1 MIDKNMLRRY
11 RELNDYSYSMLAKIL
26 DVSKREIRDWEVGDS
41 VPDDEQLSILA
52 KLYNISVD
60 DFYFTLK
67 ADFVFDVK
75 SIVLLVIALIVG
87 VITGIMLSNIGIILL
102 APFLYVIMIY
112 FFLKINN
119 SKKSAQTIQDG
130 VDSEIKSLFGKRI
143 LYLKKKDRFKL
154 YIYESIV
161 VACFAIFVCLTVNS
175 IAPTPIMLT
184 VELFDIESVNAIV
197 VYGFSCLLLFVIS
210 FIIELVFSEYM
221 LKKYKGIIKEV

>member
-112 FFLKINN
+112 FFLKLI
-119 SKKSAQTIQDG
+119 I
-130 VDSEIKSLFGKRI
+130 
-143 LYLKKKDRFKL
+143 LKKVTKL
-154 YIYESIV
+154 LKMGLIV
-161 VACFAIFVCLTVNS
+161 
-175 IAPTPIMLT
+175 
-184 VELFDIESVNAIV
+184 
-197 VYGFSCLLLFVIS
+197 
-210 FIIELVFSEYM
+210 
-221 LKKYKGIIKEV
+221 K

>member
-87 VITGIMLSNIGIILL
+87 VITGIMLLGSSLSREFAKSRFFSSSKSRSILL
-102 APFLYVIMIY
+102 SNFCSSSAGF
-112 FFLKINN
+112 
-119 SKKSAQTIQDG
+119 KSI
-130 VDSEIKSLFGKRI
+130 
-143 LYLKKKDRFKL
+143 
-154 YIYESIV
+154 
-161 VACFAIFVCLTVNS
+161 
-175 IAPTPIMLT
+175 
-184 VELFDIESVNAIV
+184 
-197 VYGFSCLLLFVIS
+197 
-210 FIIELVFSEYM
+210 
-221 LKKYKGIIKEV
+221 